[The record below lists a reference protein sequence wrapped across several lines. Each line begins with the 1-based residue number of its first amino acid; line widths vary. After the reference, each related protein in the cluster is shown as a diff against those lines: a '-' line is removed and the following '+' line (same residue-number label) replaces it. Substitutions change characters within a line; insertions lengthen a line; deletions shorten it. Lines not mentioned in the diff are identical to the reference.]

1 MLKEE
6 DFKDEI
12 MDLEESIENLILK
25 KAKLSTCKIL
35 LEKMGTG
42 FFCRIPIENNN
53 IMVLLTNNKIINENY
68 LQLGKMIKL
77 SYKNELKKITINE
90 KRFYCI
96 NNILNYTCIQ
106 ILESDLIE
114 DFYEIENYNINI
126 FNELNNEYLNDE
138 ISIPQYPK
146 GKLIVK
152 GGYIKNINNNIIKHT
167 CIIGNNS
174 IGSPILLNLRNFK
187 VIGIFNEYLK
197 EKKINEG
204 TFITP
209 ISEDISKIFKLKETL
224 YNKAKKSTC
233 KVMLPGICSTAFFCQ
248 IPFRNS
254 NIKVLFTCNHV
265 INENSLII
273 GKTIKLFY
281 KEKEK
286 EIEITKER
294 FCHSNQSL
302 DYTCIQILES
312 DLIEDFYEIEE
323 QYYENP
329 SEEYLKDEIILPIY
343 PQAGELKISI
353 GQLNYFRNEKIF
365 YTIDSGFGAAGGPI
379 ILKNRNYKVIG
390 IHKAMRKKD
399 GKKMGLSIKYIMD
412 DINKVTGFNG

>member
-114 DFYEIENYNINI
+114 DFYEIE
-126 FNELNNEYLNDE
+126 
-138 ISIPQYPK
+138 
-146 GKLIVK
+146 
-152 GGYIKNINNNIIKHT
+152 
-167 CIIGNNS
+167 
-174 IGSPILLNLRNFK
+174 
-187 VIGIFNEYLK
+187 
-197 EKKINEG
+197 
-204 TFITP
+204 
-209 ISEDISKIFKLKETL
+209 
-224 YNKAKKSTC
+224 
-233 KVMLPGICSTAFFCQ
+233 
-248 IPFRNS
+248 
-254 NIKVLFTCNHV
+254 
-265 INENSLII
+265 
-273 GKTIKLFY
+273 
-281 KEKEK
+281 
-286 EIEITKER
+286 
-294 FCHSNQSL
+294 
-302 DYTCIQILES
+302 
-312 DLIEDFYEIEE
+312 E
-323 QYYENP
+323 QYYENS

-365 YTIDSGFGAAGGPI
+365 YTIE
-379 ILKNRNYKVIG
+379 L
-390 IHKAMRKKD
+390 
-399 GKKMGLSIKYIMD
+399 YI
-412 DINKVTGFNG
+412 F